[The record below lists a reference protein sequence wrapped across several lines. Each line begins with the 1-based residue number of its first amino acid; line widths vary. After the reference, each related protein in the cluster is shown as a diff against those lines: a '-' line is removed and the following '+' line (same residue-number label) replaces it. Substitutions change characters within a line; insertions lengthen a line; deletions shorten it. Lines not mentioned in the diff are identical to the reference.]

1 MDVKVNLVNGGV
13 DFLVYCYLGIAPANP
28 DCDEEEYKTYVAEK
42 CANRAY
48 RDFNR
53 TLRFNKAVSN
63 ANKSKFSNE
72 FCKLVADEAINLIGN
87 ATESTFDELHKE
99 VCEKI
104 IREAEGKTYEN
115 EKVLAQNGTKSFYYG
130 QAQKWIN
137 MTLKYMWLLG
147 IWSEDFARIASKLH
161 IPVDSYII
169 TAVCKAKQQWGKND
183 FFLPIKEGKKRERS
197 FNLEKIEPW
206 SKWDYETYIKF
217 QTSLREHIINGGH
230 PLEVENELW
239 LNSVRND

>member
-13 DFLVYCYLGIAPANP
+13 DFLVYCYLGISPANS
-28 DCDEEEYKTYVAEK
+28 DCTEEEYKSYVAEK

-53 TLRFNKAVSN
+53 TLRFNKAVSDTN
-63 ANKSKFSNE
+63 RREFINKL
-72 FCKLVADEAINLIGN
+72 CKQVASEAIKLISN

-104 IREAEGKTYEN
+104 IREAEGKSYEN

-147 IWSEDFARIASKLH
+147 IWSDDFERIASKLH
-161 IPVDSYII
+161 IPIDSYII
-169 TAVCKAKQQWGKND
+169 TAVCKDNQEWRE
-183 FFLPIKEGKKRERS
+183 FEIPIKANVKQTDK
-197 FNLEKIEPW
+197 FNIDKIEPW
-206 SKWDYETYIKF
+206 SKWDDKTYIKF
-217 QTSLREHIINGGH
+217 QTSLRKHIINEGH

-239 LNSVRND
+239 LNSVKKG